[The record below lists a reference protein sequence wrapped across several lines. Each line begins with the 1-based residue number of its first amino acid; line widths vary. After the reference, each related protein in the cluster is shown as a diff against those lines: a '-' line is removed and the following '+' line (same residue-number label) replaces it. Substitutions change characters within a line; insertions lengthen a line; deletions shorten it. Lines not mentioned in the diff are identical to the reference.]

1 MCARLVGV
9 RGAGLG
15 TPGGVVMGCRP
26 EIQHLL
32 QDSAPLFALFHVL
45 YGRPNLSTQ
54 PLLLHSCCIHGV
66 AEGAQGVWRLA
77 SWALFPLL
85 KGLRPGGI
93 AQTASNPG
101 LHPPPFLAM
110 VQNSG

>member
-1 MCARLVGV
+1 MRARLVGV

-26 EIQHLL
+26 EIQHPL

-54 PLLLHSCCIHGV
+54 PLLLHSCPRAWHGRRSSGYLE
-66 AEGAQGVWRLA
+66 AGFPGAI
-77 SWALFPLL
+77 SSS
-85 KGLRPGGI
+85 KGTEAGRDS
-93 AQTASNPG
+93 SNCK
-101 LHPPPFLAM
+101 
-110 VQNSG
+110 